1 MAIVAVLTCGQAAV
15 SFGQAGAL
23 NAGAKSRQA
32 TSPAK
37 TGKSPAK
44 TPASKRA
51 SVVAPKR
58 VAYKRNRTLET
69 ALRGSGQA
77 GCGTQPSNPSVPE
90 CCASPRL
97 YRSGKC
103 GPRNDNVAN

>member
-1 MAIVAVLTCGQAAV
+1 MTIVAVLICGPAAL
-15 SFGQAGAL
+15 SFAQAGTL
-23 NAGAKSRQA
+23 NAGAKSGQA

-51 SVVAPKR
+51 SVVAR
-58 VAYKRNRTLET
+58 QRAAHKRNRTLET
-69 ALRGSGQA
+69 ALRGSLRNSGQAGQA

-97 YRSGKC
+97 
-103 GPRNDNVAN
+103 